1 MKLRFIAV
9 ISLLSV
15 CALVHAWPA
24 WSAERMYVTDKLKIN
39 IRSGPSLEHRI
50 LAMVSSGEPVE
61 VLEAGDGWTR
71 VVTADGTEGWTQSRM
86 LVNETPAALM
96 VDQFRN
102 ENSRAKT
109 TLTEAQTELA
119 ELKERVAGLENEL
132 SVTSGNLVKTEEQYN
147 ALRSDSQQYL
157 TLKDKYDK
165 MKASSETQ
173 ATELKN
179 VNADY
184 EKLVFSQ
191 RIQMAL
197 IGSAIFIVGWIIG
210 YSVRRS
216 SRKRGLLR

>member
-1 MKLRFIAV
+1 MRVRIVAMIA
-9 ISLLSV
+9 LLSV

-50 LAMVSSGEPVE
+50 LAMVSSGEPVQVVE
-61 VLEAGDGWTR
+61 SGDGWTK

-86 LVNETPAALM
+86 LVDEAPAAQL
-96 VDQFRN
+96 VDQFRK
-102 ENSRAKT
+102 ENTRAKT
-109 TLTEAQTELA
+109 SLTEAQKELA
-119 ELKERVAGLENEL
+119 DLKERVAGLENEL

-157 TLKDKYDK
+157 TLKDKYDRL
-165 MKASSETQ
+165 KASSETQ
-173 ATELKN
+173 ASEFKN
-179 VNADY
+179 VNAEY